1 MLPSPGHRK
10 FVRYMKIILL
20 FLAMAGSAAA
30 AVWQWSTPVE
40 SVTSEEVNGHPRA
53 FLWIPENCRQVR
65 GVVLGQH
72 NMLEEGVLEH
82 PAFRKALADIGFAEV
97 WVTPAFNPVF
107 RFDQGAGEQ
116 FQQMMAAL
124 AKESGYGEL
133 EAAPVLPIGHSA
145 MASFPYHFAA
155 WNPGRTLAAISLKGT
170 WPDSRDDRSPPWKDA
185 DLKDVPLLFVSGEYE
200 WADERARKALAF
212 RKNNPGS
219 PLTMLADAGGGHFD
233 LHDELVGY
241 LGFYVRK
248 VAEYRLPE
256 RSPVS
261 GEVKLKAIDP
271 TRKGWLVDRWRQNE
285 EARAAPASIR
295 DYAGK
300 KDEVF
305 WCFDKEHALVTAGF
319 GAAQHLKKPQLAG
332 YLQEGKIVPQ
342 NKETHQQVTLA
353 FRPIGDGLTFKLE
366 GSVLDSVPDGRPV
379 RWTGLGVD
387 SPITHGKGPVIIS
400 RICGPVVKLSDDT
413 FALRFDRLGFDNAK
427 RSNEI
432 WLMAVNPGDG
442 EYKRCVQQALMR
454 FPLRNQTGEDQEIRF
469 QEIKD
474 QRAGAKPLKLH
485 ARSSVKDAE
494 VRFYVREG
502 PAEIEGDTL
511 KFTTIPPAA
520 RYPVK
525 VTVIA
530 WQWGRSIDPKLKTAE
545 PVERSFLITK

>member
-1 MLPSPGHRK
+1 MR
-10 FVRYMKIILL
+10 IILL
-20 FLAMAGSAAA
+20 LLVMAASAPA
-30 AVWQWSTPVE
+30 AVWQWSAPVE

-82 PAFRKALADIGFAEV
+82 PVFRKALADVGFAEV

-116 FQQMMAAL
+116 FQQMMTAL

-133 EAAPVLPIGHSA
+133 EAAPVIPIGHSA
-145 MASFPYHFAA
+145 MASFPYHFAV

-170 WPDSRDDRSPPWKDA
+170 WPDYRDDRSPPWKDA

-200 WADERARKALAF
+200 WADERAGKALAF

-233 LHDELVGY
+233 IHDELIEY
-241 LGFYVRK
+241 LGLYVKK
-248 VAEYRLPE
+248 VAGYRLPE
-256 RSPVS
+256 RSTS
-261 GEVKLKAIDP
+261 GEVKLKPIDP
-271 TRKGWLVDRWRQNE
+271 TRKGWLVDRWRLNE
-285 EARAAPASIR
+285 EAKAEPASVR

-300 KDEVF
+300 TDEAF

-319 GAAQHLKKPQLAG
+319 GATQHLKKPQLVG
-332 YLQEGKIVPQ
+332 YLQDGQIVPQ

-353 FRPIGDGLTFKLE
+353 FKPVGDGLTFKLE
-366 GSVLDSVPDGRPV
+366 GTFLDAVPDGRPV

-387 SPITHGKGPVIIS
+387 SSIGHGKGPVTIS
-400 RICGPVVKLSDDT
+400 RICGPVEKLSEDT
-413 FALRFDRLGFDNAK
+413 FALRFDRVGFSNTK

-442 EYKRCVQQALMR
+442 EYKRCVQQASMR
-454 FPLRNQTGEDQEIRF
+454 FPLRNQVGEDQEIRF

-474 QRAGAKPLKLH
+474 QRAGAKALKLH
-485 ARSSVKDAE
+485 AHSSAKDAE

-511 KFTTIPPAA
+511 KFTTIPPGA

-530 WQWGRSIDPKLKTAE
+530 WQWGRSIEPKLKTAE
-545 PVERSFLITK
+545 PVERSFLIMK